1 MKALTSSA
9 TPIHEKSPPDNLSIE
24 QQKGAFTAATSQ
36 YFSLLSSLDVRL
48 RRQIYA
54 LEEAQILPKDV
65 STKEPRNS
73 QASSLGFPGMGSTAN
88 MPLPTQSGVGKGP
101 ITGGG
106 LGNLDIGWLN
116 SRNDN
121 VGKEKEAELWEE
133 ALRIVQRLE
142 EGRLE
147 KQQDHGVREEDIEN
161 WEPTAHGQNSR
172 DRME

>member
-1 MKALTSSA
+1 M
-9 TPIHEKSPPDNLSIE
+9 LSIE
-24 QQKGAFTAATSQ
+24 QQKEAFTAATSQ

-54 LEEAQILPKDV
+54 LEEAQILPKEA
-65 STKEPRNS
+65 SGKESLNS
-73 QASSLGFPGMGSTAN
+73 QASSLSNPGMGSTPN
-88 MPLPTQSGVGKGP
+88 IPLSKQAGGSKGA

-133 ALRIVQRLE
+133 AYRIVQRLE
-142 EGRLE
+142 AEKFQKEPDFGGRKVDIGKWE
-147 KQQDHGVREEDIEN
+147 NVAQDQIDADEM
-161 WEPTAHGQNSR
+161 
-172 DRME
+172 DRT

>member
-1 MKALTSSA
+1 LTSSA
-9 TPIHEKSPPDNLSIE
+9 TPVHEESLPNSLSIE
-24 QQKGAFTAATSQ
+24 QQKEAFTAATSQ

-54 LEEAQILPKDV
+54 LEEAQILPKDA

-88 MPLPTQSGVGKGP
+88 MPLPTQYGGGKGP

-121 VGKEKEAELWEE
+121 VGKEKEAELWED

-142 EGRLE
+142 EGKLE
-147 KQQDHGVREEDIEN
+147 NEQDHGVREEDIEN
-161 WEPTAHGQNSR
+161 GEPTAHGQNSG
-172 DRME
+172 DQMEHT